1 MVAALFWCA
10 AAAHAQAPKIGEIN
24 VYGVHRLAS
33 EKLLAD
39 VNLKPGDPLPPS
51 KGDLEDQIEELK
63 DVVQARVEAVCCEA
77 GAAILFIGVEERGGP
92 HTAFRTEP
100 NGDATL
106 PEDLLVTYRQFLE
119 AVQKAAARGSATES
133 LAEGHSFM
141 DDPEARAF
149 QEKFSDYAQANLEN
163 LRSVLRNGSDPD
175 DRASA
180 ATVIGYVPKKQD
192 VVNDLQYA
200 LSDPDDAVRANAMRS
215 LDAFAVLAAKEPQ
228 LGLKVAPTW
237 FVELLHSVVLSDRV
251 EATRSLLI
259 LTDKGGQA
267 ALDQI
272 RERAVPDL
280 VEMAGWK
287 TLRYAL
293 PPFLLVGRIAGL
305 TDAQTQEY
313 WQKNDRQ
320 PVIEKAQALVQAGKR
335 GKTPK

>member
-1 MVAALFWCA
+1 VGGLAALVWCA
-10 AAAHAQAPKIGEIN
+10 SAAYAQVPKIGEIN
-24 VYGVHRLAS
+24 VYGLHHLAP

-51 KGDLEDQIEELK
+51 KGDLEDRLEELK
-63 DVVQARVEAVCCEA
+63 DVVQARVEAVCCE
-77 GAAILFIGVEERGGP
+77 GGSAILFIGVEERGGP

-106 PEDLLVTYRQFLE
+106 PEDLLTTYRQFLQ
-119 AVQKAAARGSATES
+119 AVQKAAARGSATETFS
-133 LAEGHSFM
+133 AGHSFM

-149 QEKFSDYAQANLEN
+149 QDKFSEYAQANLEN
-163 LRSVLRNGSDPD
+163 LRSVLRNGADES
-175 DRASA
+175 DRAAA
-180 ATVIGYVPKKQD
+180 ATVIGYVSKKQD

-215 LDAFAVLAAKEPQ
+215 LDAFAVLASREPQ

-251 EATRSLLI
+251 EATRALLI
-259 LTDKGGQA
+259 LTDKGGQPV
-267 ALDQI
+267 LDQL

-280 VEMAGWK
+280 VEMARWK

-293 PPFLLVGRIAGL
+293 APFLLVGRIGGF

-313 WQKNDRQ
+313 WQKNDRA
-320 PVIEKAQALVQAGKR
+320 PVIEKAQAAAQSSKHGK
-335 GKTPK
+335 